1 LYCLPARRLGMH
13 KKLGRDTVRRTD
25 PKENPISDDTI
36 LSNKSWVKELGGMG
50 TFGAIAFAL

>member
-1 LYCLPARRLGMH
+1 MH